1 MKSPLA
7 EAGKRT
13 AAACVGLLIILA
25 AASCDTG
32 TTAALPTPT
41 ETTAPPPATATAVA
55 TATQVAAAA
64 PTDTQAPPASTET
77 LTPAGAAGATP
88 ASTLSAQTGTANIK
102 EVDFDFQPKVVT
114 VSVGTKITWTNI
126 GPTEHTVADSTL
138 KLFSSNIL
146 NKGDTF
152 SYTPTQPGTI
162 HYLCTLHPDMVGT
175 IVVVK

>member
-13 AAACVGLLIILA
+13 AAACVGLLVILA
-25 AASCDTG
+25 VASCDTG
-32 TTAALPTPT
+32 TTATLPTPS
-41 ETTAPPPATATAVA
+41 ETTAPPPATMTAVA
-55 TATQVAAAA
+55 TATQPPTAA
-64 PTDTQAPPASTET
+64 PTDTQAPSASAET
-77 LTPAGAAGATP
+77 PTPAGAAGATP
-88 ASTLSAQTGTANIK
+88 ASTPSAQAGVNIQ

-114 VSVGTKITWTNI
+114 VPVGTKITWTNI

-162 HYLCTLHPDMVGT
+162 QYLCTLHPDMVGT